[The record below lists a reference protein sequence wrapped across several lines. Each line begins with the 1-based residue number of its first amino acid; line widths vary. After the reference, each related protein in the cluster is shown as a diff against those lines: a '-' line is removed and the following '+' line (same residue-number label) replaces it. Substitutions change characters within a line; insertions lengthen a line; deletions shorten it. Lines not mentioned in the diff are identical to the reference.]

1 MRGMRRKNMS
11 KIGYARVST
20 RGLNLNSQIDV
31 LDEYGCDRIFSEK
44 VSGKKYKRTE
54 LDKCLDYLR
63 EGDTLVITKL
73 DRLGRTTKQL
83 IELSQYLDGKNI
95 ELAIIDMN
103 INTEDAMGKMFFTMM
118 GAFAELEAN
127 LLSERTKKSLA
138 SARSRGKLGGRPKTS
153 KDKAEMIISLY
164 DSKKYTINEIIRMT
178 GVSRG
183 TIYNVINSKSNI
195 EIEKNLSK

>member
-83 IELSQYLDGKNI
+83 IKLSQYLDGKNI

>member
-1 MRGMRRKNMS
+1 MS